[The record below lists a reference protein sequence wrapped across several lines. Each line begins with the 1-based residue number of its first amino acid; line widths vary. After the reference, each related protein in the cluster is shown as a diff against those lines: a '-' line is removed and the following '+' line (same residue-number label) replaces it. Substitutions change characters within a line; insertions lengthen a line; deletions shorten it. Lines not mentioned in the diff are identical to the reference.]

1 MLPSD
6 SSTYQSI
13 QRSRNDDDIRS
24 SACLAE
30 WKVETRGVINREGR
44 IGYCGILVTLKLFVR
59 GPSYFNSTMTAV
71 TATALRGLF

>member
-44 IGYCGILVTLKLFVR
+44 IGYCGILVTLKFFVHDHAI
-59 GPSYFNSTMTAV
+59 STPPQ
-71 TATALRGLF
+71 